1 MIISNK
7 IELTGNQ
14 FVDTGLGVI
23 SSIAR
28 LDNVNDLTLSK
39 VCEVYGNGD
48 QLTRWNSKLKSFT
61 QIFGTNNP
69 LYQYGYG
76 FKKGKGPSELNKTI
90 YKHTLEGL
98 LSAMEK
104 PEIGERCWACGSRSD
119 FDFALIY
126 KKAVEEGGKKAPEN
140 KVVGRDWF
148 PLAGSLGSDA
158 QSLPAASKPPH
169 ICPKCLFAVHY
180 LPIGLILLNGRLAV
194 FQSTSQEFW
203 YDLVSSIVN
212 ENEKRINLGDY
223 TTLGAKEG
231 SRAFVNRLLTLF
243 ERLQRETQ
251 QDVPEALYVWR
262 FTNSGASPDCSYE
275 EVPNFALS
283 FLQRAV
289 KENLHQDIMNLLSS
303 EGKRPQYSL
312 YQSVLDRRDYSNL
325 YPEGKRN
332 GASPKLYALYQTYIL
347 NHSVTALNTAYKL
360 AKTITEKTSEK
371 EFKRMLRREAF
382 REQGYR
388 NRSKAIM
395 VDMAEEGELTL
406 EQYCDLFPSK
416 EGQGVTVRWDGWNII
431 RFYLYHAK
439 EEFPKIEVEHQPI
452 PEVNQQ
458 LLYFASQIYNYYLN
472 ERGKDWF
479 QDRILKQISR
489 RVGTVWLRNQFVQL
503 AEREPGFT
511 YESWTKLCKLD
522 DGTLYISELLFQM
535 RVLWSQW
542 IHDGERSVVATSFV
556 AETTDGLS
564 ERVKSL
570 AQAMFS
576 SYVNQ
581 KGLNRFHRDILIRLR
596 RKEIGECWFKE
607 KLTKRISNEVQ
618 PLTGEEW
625 EDFLI
630 DNRGQNIRIERLFQL
645 HLALANLYRANKSNR
660 EREVAQN

>member
-1 MIISNK
+1 MTISNK
-7 IELTGNQ
+7 IELTGNP
-14 FVDTGLGVI
+14 FVDTGLGAI

-28 LDNVNDLTLSK
+28 LANVSDLTLSK
-39 VCEVYGNGD
+39 VNEVYGNGD
-48 QLTRWNSKLKSFT
+48 QLIRWNSQLKSFT

-76 FKKGKGPSELNKTI
+76 FKKGKGPSELNKAI
-90 YKHTLEGL
+90 YKSTLEGL
-98 LSAMEK
+98 LSAMDR
-104 PEIGERCWACGSRSD
+104 PEIGERCWACGNRSD

-126 KKAVEEGGKKAPEN
+126 KKAVEDGGKKAPET
-140 KVVGRDWF
+140 KIVGRDWF

-212 ENEKRINLGDY
+212 ENERRINLGDY

-289 KENLHQDIMNLLSS
+289 REGLRQDIMNLLSS

-312 YQSVLDRRDYSNL
+312 YQSILDKRDYSNL

-332 GASPKLYALYQTYIL
+332 GASPKLYTLYQTCIL
-347 NHSVTALNTAYKL
+347 DHSVNALYTAYKL

-371 EFKRMLRREAF
+371 DFKRMLRREAF
-382 REQGYR
+382 SEQSYR
-388 NRSKAIM
+388 NRSKTIM
-395 VDMAEEGELTL
+395 ANMAEEGEFTL
-406 EQYCDLFPSK
+406 NQYCDLFPSK
-416 EGQGVTVRWDGWNII
+416 EGQGVAVKWDGWNVI
-431 RFYLYHAK
+431 RFYLHNAK
-439 EEFPKIEVEHQPI
+439 EKFPKIEVERQPI
-452 PEVNQQ
+452 QQVNQQ
-458 LLYFASQIYNYYLN
+458 LLYCAGQIYNYYLN

-479 QDRILKQISR
+479 QARILKQMAR
-489 RVGTVWLRNQFVQL
+489 RVGTMWLMNQFVQL
-503 AEREPGFT
+503 AERELGFT

-522 DGTLYISELLFQM
+522 DGTLYLSELLFQM
-535 RVLWSQW
+535 RLLWSQW
-542 IHDGERSVVATSFV
+542 IHNGERSVVATPFIV
-556 AETTDGLS
+556 EATDGLP
-564 ERVKSL
+564 ERIKSL
-570 AQAMFS
+570 MQAIFA

-581 KGLNRFHRDILIRLR
+581 KGPDRFHRDILLRLR
-596 RKEIGECWFKE
+596 RKEIGEFWFKE
-607 KLTKRISNEVQ
+607 KLTKRNSEEIQ
-618 PLTGEEW
+618 PLTDEEW

-630 DNRGQNIRIERLFQL
+630 DERGQNIRIERLFQL
-645 HLALANLYRANKSNR
+645 HLALANLYRANKSNK
-660 EREVAQN
+660 EREVAQK